1 MLRAQTRKWLVRVAY
16 KYWLIKGFKKTK
28 NSHCNLTKKIGI
40 SYSSGHKKI
49 GSGPIFFKYVKNYCS
64 ALGGSGIVNT
74 ASSALWGVRS
84 LLKSRG

>member
-49 GSGPIFFKYVKNYCS
+49 GSGPIFFRNMSKTTV
-64 ALGGSGIVNT
+64 L
-74 ASSALWGVRS
+74 LWAVQELSTRHRAPCGE
-84 LLKSRG
+84 